1 MISLMADRS
10 RHGTV
15 PAMRIPEPTIPA
27 PSAQARVRDA
37 YDTARYQRLAKV
49 KAAYDPTNLLR
60 LNHNVEPA
68 A

>member
-1 MISLMADRS
+1 
-10 RHGTV
+10 
-15 PAMRIPEPTIPA
+15 MRIPEPTIPA